1 MYWSLIINTSKHG
14 GHAYDLFF
22 VIVKSASPKMKFE
35 TFGDSQHLVVLATNL
50 DTNYWITLAHIA
62 LMGDEFTNTILV
74 ERRTLYVSFYEF

>member
-1 MYWSLIINTSKHG
+1 
-14 GHAYDLFF
+14 
-22 VIVKSASPKMKFE
+22 MKFE